1 VISADEKTSI
11 QARERRHAP
20 APVAPGQPQ
29 RVEHEYRRHGA
40 WAYLAAWDVHRARLF
55 GLCASRSGIAPFDR
69 LVEAVMTQEPYRSA
83 RRVFWVMD
91 NGSAHRG
98 AKGDAR
104 LQARWPTLQPV
115 HTPVHASWLN
125 QIEIYFSVVQRK
137 VLTPNDFATLATL
150 EHYLLAFQHRYQA
163 MAQPF
168 RWTFTRADLHRLL
181 ANLTAVRPAA

>member
-1 VISADEKTSI
+1 MPPHRSRPATRSASSTSI
-11 QARERRHAP
+11 GGTGPGPIWPRGTCIRP
-20 APVAPGQPQ
+20 ACSGCVRP
-29 RVEHEYRRHGA
+29 
-40 WAYLAAWDVHRARLF
+40 
-55 GLCASRSGIAPFDR
+55 RSGIAPFGR
-69 LVEAVMTQEPYRSA
+69 LVAAVMTQEPYRSA
-83 RRVFWVMD
+83 RRVFWVLD

-98 AKGDAR
+98 AVSDAR
-104 LQARWPTLQPV
+104 LQARWPTLHPV

-181 ANLTAVRPAA
+181 ANLTEVRPAA

>member
-1 VISADEKTSI
+1 
-11 QARERRHAP
+11 
-20 APVAPGQPQ
+20 
-29 RVEHEYRRHGA
+29 
-40 WAYLAAWDVHRARLF
+40 
-55 GLCASRSGIAPFDR
+55 
-69 LVEAVMTQEPYRSA
+69 M
-83 RRVFWVMD
+83 
-91 NGSAHRG
+91 
-98 AKGDAR
+98 
-104 LQARWPTLQPV
+104 QPV

-150 EHYLLAFQHRYQA
+150 EHYLLAFQHRYQV